1 MYSPLRASTS
11 FTDSR
16 LRSLLKTQESTPTTF
31 PDSFLV
37 TETKKVT
44 DMTDSFSKS
53 LRTKIRQ
60 EVLKSPGRKSVTF
73 EGEAGEKQLMR
84 RGEDYARHVMGQVSR
99 SDEEKQREREK
110 VRVCVNRAL
119 GELDGIRASEGERL
133 QLRVAELKKNY
144 QLSISRLE
152 RSVMKQIEQLRS
164 EFTEEIH
171 NEEVESYRR
180 IKQATEKLAN
190 SIAPETKRAV
200 MEKVFRPAEPL
211 QASNKPSTQPAPRSL
226 SSKRTSVHDYNTPEK
241 KKQSMEALQR
251 LSESRK
257 KVQQLSSVPVSEDS
271 ELNTPKRPP
280 RDTSDSEL
288 QMDDL
293 DYTESRGR
301 YAYD

>member
-1 MYSPLRASTS
+1 MYSPLRSSTS

-31 PDSFLV
+31 PESFLV

-60 EVLKSPGRKSVTF
+60 EVLKSPGKKSVTF
-73 EGEAGEKQLMR
+73 EVESEAGEKQLQR

-110 VRVCVNRAL
+110 VRLTVNRAL

-144 QLSISRLE
+144 QLGVSRLE

-200 MEKVFRPAEPL
+200 MEKVFRPTEPL
-211 QASNKPSTQPAPRSL
+211 QVSNKPVAPPPRSL
-226 SSKRTSVHDYNTPEK
+226 SGKRASVHDYNTPEK

-251 LSESRK
+251 LSESRR
-257 KVQQLSSVPVSEDS
+257 KVQQLSTAPVSEAS
-271 ELNTPKRPP
+271 ELSSPKRP
-280 RDTSDSEL
+280 RDSSDSDL

-293 DYTESRGR
+293 DYMESRGR
-301 YAYD
+301 YADD